1 MLQTWTGEGAG
12 GNCSFCIEEA
22 GDILGDE
29 DAPVYQKTV
38 VPAQYYGFCFPTS
51 VRVDGGSLYTLA
63 GTFAD
68 EEGTQYVALSET
80 EEVEAGVP
88 FVYVIS
94 EGGEYNA
101 EATTTDAFYL
111 GNELAREPGELNG
124 MKGAY
129 YLTFITTDH
138 VVFAENK
145 AKVLTSTNAYVEPNQ
160 GYIVYGA
167 NPIEEDGEYDVAVA
181 IDGKVADGIQNTL
194 AEISKGGNVYT
205 LGGQLAGK
213 VSSLKEVKRLGRG
226 TYIVNGVKVLVR

>member
-1 MLQTWTGEGAG
+1 
-12 GNCSFCIEEA
+12 
-22 GDILGDE
+22 
-29 DAPVYQKTV
+29 
-38 VPAQYYGFCFPTS
+38 
-51 VRVDGGSLYTLA
+51 
-63 GTFAD
+63 
-68 EEGTQYVALSET
+68 
-80 EEVEAGVP
+80 
-88 FVYVIS
+88 
-94 EGGEYNA
+94 
-101 EATTTDAFYL
+101 
-111 GNELAREPGELNG
+111 
-124 MKGAY
+124 
-129 YLTFITTDH
+129 TTDH

-226 TYIVNGVKVLVR
+226 TYVVNGVKVLVR